1 MEKMRMRLQAII
13 IDYERAPTIWDRLV
27 AFAAE
32 LRMRLQSDAESMELQ
47 AARANLQR
55 AEDEVDAAWARLIRA
70 KGGEP

>member
-1 MEKMRMRLQAII
+1 MRMQTII
-13 IDYERAPTIWDRLV
+13 IDHERAPTVFDRV
-27 AFAAE
+27 CAFAAE
-32 LRMRLQSDAESMELQ
+32 LRMRLRADAERMELQ

>member
-1 MEKMRMRLQAII
+1 MRMQAII
-13 IDYERAPTIWDRLV
+13 IDHERAPTIWDRMC
-27 AFAAE
+27 AFGAE
-32 LRMRLQSDAESMELQ
+32 LRMRLQADAERMELQ

>member
-1 MEKMRMRLQAII
+1 MQAII
-13 IDYERAPTIWDRLV
+13 IDHERAPTIWDRMCAL
-27 AFAAE
+27 FAE
-32 LRMRLQSDAESMELQ
+32 LRMRLQADAERMELQ

>member
-1 MEKMRMRLQAII
+1 MQTRI
-13 IDYERAPTIWDRLV
+13 IDHERAPTILDRMCAL
-27 AFAAE
+27 FAE
-32 LRMRLQSDAESMELQ
+32 LRMRIRADAEKMELQ

>member
-1 MEKMRMRLQAII
+1 MQTII
-13 IDYERAPTIWDRLV
+13 IDRASAPTIWDRMCAL
-27 AFAAE
+27 FAE
-32 LRMRLQSDAESMELQ
+32 LRIRLRADAERMELQ